1 MFGTNKDSDDQIG
14 FLIVGYDFGPGGHSE
29 RAYTPISG
37 RQN

>member
-1 MFGTNKDSDDQIG
+1 MFGCNRDTDHQIG

-29 RAYTPISG
+29 RAYTPIGG